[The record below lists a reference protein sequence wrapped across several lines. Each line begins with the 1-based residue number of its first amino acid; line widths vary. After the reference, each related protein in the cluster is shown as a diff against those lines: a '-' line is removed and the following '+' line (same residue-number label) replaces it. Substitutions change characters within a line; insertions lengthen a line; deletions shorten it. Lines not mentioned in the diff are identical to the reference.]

1 MTITSK
7 TWAAWLLLLVF
18 ETISQVSLKKAGLSV
33 GAFDFSPDDFRRAI
47 TTPWLWSAIGC
58 YIGAFLSWITIL
70 RKSTLSSAFA
80 TSAIVFVAVMVSS
93 WVIFGEKVG
102 VLQILG
108 SCVILIGILMLGA
121 DEAATDAPQAVPP
134 STAQPGSR

>member
-1 MTITSK
+1 M
-7 TWAAWLLLLVF
+7 LLMF
-18 ETISQVSLKKAGLSV
+18 ETICQVSLKKAGLSV
-33 GAFDFSPDDFRRAI
+33 GEFDFTPDDFRRAL

-58 YIGAFLSWITIL
+58 YVGAFLSWITIL

-102 VLQILG
+102 VLQIVG

-121 DEAATDAPQAVPP
+121 DEAASAAPPSVPP
-134 STAQPGSR
+134 STAHPGTR